1 MKDSNIRY
9 QFPMLETGATCFASL
24 PEEQLQQLIDNKQQ
38 LSFSKGD
45 MLMKQG
51 GLATTVMFVLKG
63 LVKEYIE
70 GPNGK
75 STNLRMLAPGDFLSL
90 SGLFNNK
97 RNNYSAI
104 AVTNVRVCIIDGH
117 FLSDL
122 IKANS
127 DFGMELIKRYSQ
139 TENHF
144 FTLLSNH
151 LYKQMNG
158 KMADTLLY
166 LSEPEFLQEDVFQ
179 NLTRKDIAEF
189 AAVTTEN
196 AIRVLKSFE
205 GEGLIAL
212 NDKRI
217 EILNRDALERISQ
230 FG

>member
-1 MKDSNIRY
+1 MKDTNSKY
-9 QFPMLETGATCFASL
+9 QFPMLETGANCFASL
-24 PEEQLQQLIDNKQQ
+24 PEDQLQQLIENKQQ

-51 GLATTVMFVLKG
+51 GLATTVMFVLQG

-70 GPNGK
+70 GPNRK
-75 STNLRMLAPGDFLSL
+75 STNLRLLAPGDFLSL

-97 RNNYSAI
+97 INNYSAMAI
-104 AVTNVRVCIIDGH
+104 TEVRVCIIDGR

-122 IKANS
+122 IRSNS

-158 KMADTLLY
+158 KVADTLLY

-179 NLTRKDIAEF
+179 HLTRKDIGEF

-205 GEGLIAL
+205 SEGLIAL
-212 NDKRI
+212 NEKRI
-217 EILNRDALERISQ
+217 EITNREALERISQ